1 MHTIALVSTTLPNAP
16 PLEYIDT
23 ASRTGFNCIGL
34 RLFRAP
40 GIPYAFHPV
49 ADNPARMRRV
59 KSAITAAG
67 LQVLDVLSFTYS
79 RT

>member
-1 MHTIALVSTTLPNAP
+1 MYTMALVSTTLPNAP
-16 PLEYIDT
+16 LLEYIDT
-23 ASRTGFNCIGL
+23 ASRAGFDCIGL

-49 ADNPARMRRV
+49 ADNPARMRQV